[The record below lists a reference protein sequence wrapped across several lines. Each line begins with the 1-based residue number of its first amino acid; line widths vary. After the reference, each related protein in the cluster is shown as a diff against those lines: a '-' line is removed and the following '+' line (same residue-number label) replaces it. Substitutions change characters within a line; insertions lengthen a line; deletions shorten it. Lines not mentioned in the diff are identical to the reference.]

1 MAISLGPSLTK
12 IIDAKS
18 TATGTGTS
26 APLRLHGADE
36 VVFYFQSTGTTS
48 GGTLKIEE
56 AAWIDKGDAP
66 EAVYAG
72 TWSQIG
78 SDIAAS
84 SFTGGAQIA
93 YHVGPNSF
101 AFLRVRISA
110 DITGGGTV
118 TVYAKTQ

>member
-48 GGTLKIEE
+48 GGTIQFEE
-56 AAWIDKGDAP
+56 AYYDPNGLI
-66 EAVYAG
+66 YAG
-72 TWSQIG
+72 TWSALATAV
-78 SDIAAS
+78 SAS
-84 SFTGGAQIA
+84 SFTGGAQLVT
-93 YHVGPNSF
+93 HVINYSVW
-101 AFLRVRISA
+101 ALRVRIA
-110 DITGGGTV
+110 TQITGGGSV
-118 TVYAKTQ
+118 SCWAWGN